1 MMLPRDDGAMPKV
14 GSNNDYI
21 ASRVWS
27 VPCTSEWLVPTHA
40 ISDPPVTVELA
51 RRGRGTSSGV
61 ALSSLPA

>member
-1 MMLPRDDGAMPKV
+1 MMLPRDDGVGRMPKV

-21 ASRVWS
+21 ASRV
-27 VPCTSEWLVPTHA
+27 PCTSKWLVPTDS